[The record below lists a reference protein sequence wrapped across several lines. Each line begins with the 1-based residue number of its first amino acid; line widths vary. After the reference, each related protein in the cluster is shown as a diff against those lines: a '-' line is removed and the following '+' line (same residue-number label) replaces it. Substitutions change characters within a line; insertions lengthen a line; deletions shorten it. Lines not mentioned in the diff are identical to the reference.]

1 MPLRLAAVFIA
12 FASVTSG
19 LVTLATHIINHLGY
33 TGVGLMVLCSGVI
46 AVPGTEAPMLFAGFD
61 VHNGKLTLLGI
72 VLAGVIGDVI
82 GATIG
87 YWIGRLGGRELIER
101 HGSKVHMSTADLD
114 RAHRWFERY
123 GSPVMFVGRFTPL
136 VRMVFPYAAGV
147 SRMPYPRC
155 IAFAALG
162 SIGWIGGLGLLGRAV
177 GSQWPSWRNHLEYV
191 DYAALAILLAV
202 IAYLIYRH
210 VQRVRSG
217 RDRSASE
224 RPVDVVAD

>member
-1 MPLRLAAVFIA
+1 MFIA

-33 TGVGLMVLCSGVI
+33 TGVGLMVLVSGVI

-82 GATIG
+82 GVTIA
-87 YWIGRLGGRELIER
+87 YWIGRIGGRELVER
-101 HGSKVHMSTADLD
+101 HGSKVHVSTADLD
-114 RAHRWFERY
+114 RAHRWFDRW
-123 GSPVMFVGRFTPL
+123 GSPVMLAGRFTPL
-136 VRMVFPYAAGV
+136 IRIVFPYSAGV
-147 SRMPYPRC
+147 ARMPFGRC
-155 IAFAALG
+155 LAFSALG
-162 SIGWIGGLGLLGRAV
+162 SIGWITGLALLGDAV
-177 GSQWPSWRNHLEYV
+177 GSEWPKWRNHLDYV

-217 RDRSASE
+217 RDRSSSE